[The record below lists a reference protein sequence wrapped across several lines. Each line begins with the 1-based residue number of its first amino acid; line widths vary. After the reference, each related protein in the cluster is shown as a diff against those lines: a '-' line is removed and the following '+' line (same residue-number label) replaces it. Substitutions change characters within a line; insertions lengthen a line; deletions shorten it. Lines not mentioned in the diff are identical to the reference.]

1 MAMSCIPLVL
11 LLCLVVPGT
20 VASPRK
26 LRKSPTEI
34 AALDAAAPAPAGASG
49 PTTFFEVDR
58 PLHPPPGSSGP
69 CSTLLLSASFAFTFT
84 KPPATAA
91 YSPPA
96 CLAAAGGG
104 ASAISLAVLEWRAT
118 CKGVQYD
125 RIFGVWLDNAE
136 LLRGSTAEPLP
147 DGVVWSVSKDVTRHA
162 SLLAAGGNST
172 LAVFVEN
179 LVNGGLT
186 GVYHANV
193 TLHLYFHPAPPPT
206 PPPAVGPA
214 DVIVPMSRGLPLN
227 DGLWYKIQNASDA
240 ASATVT
246 LPPNTYRAVVEVFVS
261 FHGDDEF
268 WWTNSPGADA
278 SGPFREVTVRV
289 DGVFA
294 GAAWPFPVIFT
305 GGINPRLWQPITG
318 IGSFN
323 LPTYDVELTPL
334 LGKMLDGKPHEV
346 GFAVTNAVD
355 VWYVDANLHLWLD
368 PGSAATAAGLVSYVA
383 PELAANATSSQTT
396 ASRQVSAIGWVKS
409 SYGNITT
416 NVTQTF
422 AFDNTN
428 AGETVNQTTVAH
440 AGVAATGDDGVVY
453 YSVQTQQNFP
463 LLWDSEENQVTVTR
477 GFEETT
483 VAAGRWSSGPPY
495 RSLRT
500 TQQSSVAGESW
511 SIRQTYRYEATDG
524 CYFRNVTSS
533 GYSIVSDHS
542 NEVCAKGTPAGAAG
556 R

>member
-11 LLCLVVPGT
+11 LLCLVVPAT

-26 LRKSPTEI
+26 LRQSPTEI
-34 AALDAAAPAPAGASG
+34 AALAAAAPPPAGASG

-58 PLHPPPGSSGP
+58 PLRPPPGSSGP
-69 CSTLLLSASFAFTFT
+69 CSTLLLSGSFAFTFT

-91 YSPPA
+91 YSPPS
-96 CLAAAGGG
+96 CLAAAGGR

-118 CKGVQYD
+118 CQGVQYD
-125 RIFGVWLDNAE
+125 RIFGVWLGDAE

-147 DGVVWSVSKDVTRHA
+147 DGIVWSVSKDVTRHA
-162 SLLAAGGNST
+162 SLLAAAGNST

-179 LVNGGLT
+179 LVNDALT
-186 GVYHANV
+186 GVYDANV
-193 TLHLYFHPAPPPT
+193 TLHLYFHNTPAATPAP
-206 PPPAVGPA
+206 AVAPA

-227 DGLWYKIQNASDA
+227 DGLWYKIQNASDV

-268 WWTNSPGADA
+268 WWTNGPGAGA
-278 SGPFREVTVRV
+278 NGPFREVTVRV
-289 DGVFA
+289 DGVLA

-305 GGINPRLWQPITG
+305 GGINPLLWRPITG

-334 LGKMLDGKPHEV
+334 LGKMLDGKAHEI

-368 PGSAATAAGLVSYVA
+368 TGSKATAAGLVSYLA
-383 PELAANATSSQTT
+383 PEVAANATSSQTT
-396 ASRQVSAIGWVKS
+396 ASRQVSATGWVKS

-416 NVTQTF
+416 NATQTF
-422 AFDNTN
+422 SFEHTN
-428 AGETVNQTTVAH
+428 SGEMVNQTTVAH
-440 AGVAATGDDGVVY
+440 AGVAATGDDGVLY
-453 YSVQTQQNFP
+453 YSVQTQQSFP
-463 LLWDSEENQVTVTR
+463 LVWDSEENQVTITR
-477 GFEETT
+477 GVEETT
-483 VAAGRWSSGPPY
+483 VTAGRWSSGSPY

-511 SIRQTYRYEATDG
+511 GIRQTYTYEATDG

-533 GYSIVSDHS
+533 GYSIVSDQS
-542 NEVCAKGTPAGAAG
+542 SEVCVKGAPAGAG